1 MAAERRRSVRIEKF
15 LEVKYWTNRYSVAA
29 HTADISENGV
39 FVDTRNPLAPGTV
52 LALSIRLSD
61 DPSDAPVMA
70 TGKVVWAEPMMGMGI
85 DFLEMSPED
94 RDRIRGLIHAELAAT
109 SP

>member
-1 MAAERRRSVRIEKF
+1 
-15 LEVKYWTNRYSVAA
+15 
-29 HTADISENGV
+29 
-39 FVDTRNPLAPGTV
+39 
-52 LALSIRLSD
+52 
-61 DPSDAPVMA
+61 MA